1 MNDDERLQNAERA
14 IRLLAE
20 QNFVAAVIG
29 GGFATM
35 LAAAAYGIVVAMWP
49 YFHGFAAA
57 GVGTFVGLAVGF
69 LGRGIRT
76 RFAVI
81 ASVYTIVGCLLG
93 NVVASAISAA
103 RNTRSSLLDVLR
115 DQPASALWQWAVEG
129 WSLINLV
136 YWLVAIAC
144 AAFLARRALSRA
156 DRLALGL
163 SSSSN

>member
-20 QNFVAAVIG
+20 QNFFAAVVG
-29 GGFATM
+29 GAVATI
-35 LAAAAYGIVVAMWP
+35 LAAAAYGIVVSMWP

-76 RFAVI
+76 RFAVM

-93 NVVASAISAA
+93 NVIARAITTT
-103 RNTRSSLLDVLR
+103 RNTRSSLLDVFQDR
-115 DQPASALWQWAVEG
+115 SVPALWEWAVED
-129 WSLINLV
+129 WSLINVV
-136 YWLVAIAC
+136 YWLIAIAC
-144 AAFLARRALSRA
+144 AAFLARRPLSRA

-163 SSSSN
+163 SSSSK